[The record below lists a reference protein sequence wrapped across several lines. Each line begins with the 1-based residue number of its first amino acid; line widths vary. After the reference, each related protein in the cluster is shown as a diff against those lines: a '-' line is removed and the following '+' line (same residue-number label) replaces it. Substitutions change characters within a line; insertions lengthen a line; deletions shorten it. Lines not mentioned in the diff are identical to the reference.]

1 MPRLLNTLRIMIKTQ
16 NLTQYFTGA
25 SAEDESRFDVLIVPW
40 VAEEMCCC
48 VLCYSEFP
56 KG

>member
-16 NLTQYFTGA
+16 NLAQYFTGA

-40 VAEEMCCC
+40 VAVEMCCC
-48 VLCYSEFP
+48 VSCYSEFP